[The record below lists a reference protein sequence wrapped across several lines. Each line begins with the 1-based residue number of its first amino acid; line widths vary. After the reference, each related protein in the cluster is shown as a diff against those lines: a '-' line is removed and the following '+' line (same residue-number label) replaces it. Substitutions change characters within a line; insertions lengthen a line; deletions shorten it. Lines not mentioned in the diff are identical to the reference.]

1 MSRRRAAVK
10 RTVLPDP
17 IFGDEIVT
25 KFICTMMIDGKRS
38 TAERQF
44 YGALD
49 IIKAKNPEKFDGCK
63 DSLEVFKLA
72 VENVKPLLEVRSR
85 RVGGANYQIP
95 VEVRPERRQALAF
108 RWLIDF
114 SRKKVGKSMMERL
127 ATEFMDAALKKGA
140 SVKKREDVHKM
151 AEANKAFAHFRF

>member
-49 IIKAKNPEKFDGCK
+49 IIKGKTPEKFDGCK
-63 DSLEVFKLA
+63 SSLEVFKLA

>member
-49 IIKAKNPEKFDGCK
+49 IIKGKNPEKFDGCK